1 MQAKILPAILTAL
14 SLTSVDAA
22 ILPRATLSP
31 GNLVVPEVV
40 YNPPDLFDPEYTA
53 LNIFRNDLL
62 KTTTL
67 VSDLTRTPGT
77 TVKDRTDQVNAVIRQ
92 VTSNTNS
99 IRTRVGYIIGNLQ
112 GIVPS
117 GVPAPTGTGAS
128 PAAPTAEV
136 LQVAQDVVR
145 QAQALARTATSQL
158 QSLQTQTDAVIDVT
172 GKAAYSL
179 AFTQAKLALE
189 ITLATVAATAKTLI
203 DAVANSIDNVNSI
216 ADRIRNLKSKLDSVL
231 AIGVTPD
238 ATF

>member
-1 MQAKILPAILTAL
+1 MQAKILPAILTVL

-31 GNLVVPEVV
+31 GNIVVPEVV

-128 PAAPTAEV
+128 PATPTAEV
-136 LQVAQDVVR
+136 LQVAQD
-145 QAQALARTATSQL
+145 ALARTATSQL

-189 ITLATVAATAKTLI
+189 ITLTTVAATAKTLI